1 MEKRDIMVLDRIKNG
16 LIVSCQA
23 LEGEP
28 LHSSYIMGKM
38 ALAAKKGGAVGIRAN
53 SKEDIAE
60 IKKMVDLPII
70 GIVKRNYKDFN
81 VYITPTMKEIDE
93 LVEVGVSIVAID
105 ATNRERP
112 YGKSLGNFVK
122 DIREKYSNIIL
133 MADISNFEEAI
144 KAEKLGFDIIA
155 TTLVGYTEYSREESI
170 DKNDFDFL
178 KKIIT
183 NVNIPVIAEGKIDT
197 PQKAKRCL
205 ELGTHSVVVGSAITR
220 PQIIT
225 KKFVEEIKK

>member
-1 MEKRDIMVLDRIKNG
+1 MVLDRIKNG

-23 LEGEP
+23 LEDEP

-93 LVEVGVSIVAID
+93 LVEVGVDIVAID

-122 DIREKYSNIIL
+122 DIREKYPNIIL

-225 KKFVEEIKK
+225 KKFVDEINKVE

>member
-1 MEKRDIMVLDRIKNG
+1 MEKRDMMVLDKIKNG

-23 LEGEP
+23 LEDEP
-28 LHSSYIMGKM
+28 LHNSYIMGKM

-60 IKKMVDLPII
+60 IKKMVNLPII
-70 GIVKRNYKDFN
+70 GIVKRNYKDSN
-81 VYITPTMKEIDE
+81 VYITPTMEEVDE
-93 LVEVGVSIVAID
+93 LVEVGVDIVAID
-105 ATNRERP
+105 ATNRKRP

-225 KKFVEEIKK
+225 KKFVDEIKK

>member
-122 DIREKYSNIIL
+122 DIREKYPNIIL

>member
-1 MEKRDIMVLDRIKNG
+1 MVLDRIKNG

-23 LEGEP
+23 LEDEP
-28 LHSSYIMGKM
+28 LHNSYIMGKM

-93 LVEVGVSIVAID
+93 LVEVGVDIVAID

-122 DIREKYSNIIL
+122 DIREKYPNIIL

-225 KKFVEEIKK
+225 KKFVDEIKK

>member
-1 MEKRDIMVLDRIKNG
+1 MEKRDMMVLDRIKNG

-23 LEGEP
+23 LEDEP

-225 KKFVEEIKK
+225 KKFVDEIKK